1 MDITG
6 SCGCNAVRFKLNSA
20 PKAVVNCHCN
30 FCRKHNGSAFST
42 YAVVAESALEIAG
55 GQDAM
60 AVFDYAGNG
69 HKHFCNLCGTPLFNR
84 SAKYPGLCMIH
95 LGVIDVQLD
104 MAPTANIFCE
114 SQLAWVPAIA
124 QIQSFEQG
132 ITRQT

>member
-42 YAVVAESALEIAG
+42 YAVVAESALEITD
-55 GQDAM
+55 GQDNITFFEWAE
-60 AVFDYAGNG
+60 NG
-69 HKHFCNLCGTPLFNR
+69 LKHFCKRCGTPIYNKN
-84 SAKYPGLCMIH
+84 AKYPGLCMIPI
-95 LGVIDVQLD
+95 GVIDASAN

-114 SQLAWVPAIA
+114 SQLTWVPAIA
-124 QIQSFEQG
+124 QIRSFEQG
-132 ITRQT
+132 ITRQA